1 MVAQVA
7 ELDMVGSVAGDL
19 LPHIP
24 AGEYLVALDHYKT
37 QLMFG
42 RQPKL
47 IMGFKIA
54 DGQYMSIVVP
64 RFYNVRRL
72 KSKAGPR
79 GKFEVGR
86 QSDYLYDYARLHGLP
101 GRLDRLPMK
110 PWRESLLKV
119 KVASV
124 TTGRGGRELPEPL
137 QYSKIEKF
145 IEKVAG

>member
-1 MVAQVA
+1 MANVT
-7 ELDMVGSVAGDL
+7 ELDLVGSVAGDL
-19 LPHIP
+19 LPRVP

-37 QLMFG
+37 QMMFG

-54 DGQYMSIVVP
+54 DGEHMGILVP
-64 RFYNVRRL
+64 KFYNVRKL

-79 GKFEVGR
+79 GRFEVGR

-110 PWRESLLKV
+110 PWRNSLIRARVVTV
-119 KVASV
+119 K
-124 TTGRGGRELPEPL
+124 TGRGGRELPDAL
-137 QYSKIEKF
+137 QYSKIDQFVGKE
-145 IEKVAG
+145 AG